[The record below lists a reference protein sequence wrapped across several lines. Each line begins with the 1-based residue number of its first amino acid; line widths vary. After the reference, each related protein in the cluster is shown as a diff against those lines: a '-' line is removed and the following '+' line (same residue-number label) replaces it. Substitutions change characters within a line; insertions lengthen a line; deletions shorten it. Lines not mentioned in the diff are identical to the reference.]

1 MVANVMK
8 DNTTVIKNQFDY
20 FSVDVEAE
28 EFSEIW
34 PKFED
39 PMMMK
44 TEAKQKFKGRFQVK
58 SVMTQD
64 GWKEIEKQKRKK
76 KEVQVHEKE
85 FDIRGVICGEGTDVT
100 VDSAAEESV
109 CPQDWANNF
118 EMQPLMGEGMKFVN
132 ANGGRIKHY
141 GSKKVAIQVEGNET
155 SRMMGFG
162 FEVTDVK
169 KPLLAVFRIC
179 EKGNVVQFGPQ
190 AHDNFIKNVQTNE
203 KVFMKR
209 KGNSYVIEGKLANE
223 SPFQRRGP

>member
-1 MVANVMK
+1 MHDETQVGCVQVGGCWMVANVMK
-8 DNTTVIKNQFDY
+8 EKTTTIQNQIDF
-20 FSVDVEAE
+20 FSVDIGAE
-28 EFSEIW
+28 EFSKVW
-34 PKFED
+34 PKLED
-39 PMMMK
+39 TVLMK
-44 TEAKQKFKGRFQVK
+44 EIGKQKW
-58 SVMTQD
+58 D
-64 GWKEIEKQKRKK
+64 K
-76 KEVQVHEKE
+76 KETQVQEKE
-85 FDIRGVICGEGTDVT
+85 CDICGLGSAGGAKTDVT

-118 EMQPLMGEGMKFVN
+118 EMQPLRGEGMKFVN
-132 ANGGRIKHY
+132 ANGGRIAHY
-141 GSKKVAIQVEGNET
+141 GSKKVAMQVEGKEV

-190 AHDNFIKNVQTNE
+190 AKDNFIKNVQTNE

-209 KGNSYVIEGKLANE
+209 KGNSYVIEGELANE